1 MPDHD
6 TPRAPTPQSLYGG
19 PNVRRIRRRE
29 GLTQAA
35 MAARLGISASYLNLI
50 ERNQRPLSA
59 RLLLSLAE
67 GFDLDPRSLRQDE
80 ATGGVEGLR
89 RRLSDARFADL
100 EIDRDEVVEWLNAAP
115 RAAAAFARLY
125 DAGGS
130 AAPGSAPDPTLLAR
144 REIER
149 WRNHFADLDAA
160 AEALADELRLSAGD
174 IGAAMAERLR
184 QRHQLS
190 LRILPTEVMPE
201 HLRRLDLHARQLQLS
216 EMLDPAS
223 RNFHIAI
230 QLASLEQRDAVR
242 ALSEGAGFTDR
253 AAERLFQRHLTAY
266 FAAALIMPY
275 DRFVRACEA
284 TGYDLPVL
292 QRRFGVGFEQLAH
305 RLTTLQRVGQRGLPF
320 FMLRVDRAGQVSKRF
335 AGASG
340 ALVLES
346 EATCPLWPLHAAFE
360 RAGRITADTVALED
374 GSRWFTLARTV
385 QGSGAG
391 GQGAGGSAND
401 GGVGQQADFVVAV
414 GLDAGLAG
422 QLAAARGRSL
432 RAEDAIPIGPGCA
445 RCRRP
450 DCMQRSL
457 PPRGASLR
465 FDERAR
471 GLTPFEFAAT

>member
-1 MPDHD
+1 MVD
-6 TPRAPTPQSLYGG
+6 PRAGQSLFAG

-29 GLTQAA
+29 GMTQAA
-35 MAARLGISASYLNLI
+35 MAAQLGISASYLNLI

-67 GFDLDPRSLRQDE
+67 RFDLDPRSLRRDE
-80 ATGGVEGLR
+80 ATGGVDGLR

-100 EIDRDEVVEWLNAAP
+100 EIDRDEVVEWLTAAP
-115 RAAAAFARLY
+115 HAAAAFARLY
-125 DAGGS
+125 DAGGI
-130 AAPGSAPDPTLLAR
+130 AAIGTAPDPTLLAR

-160 AEALADELRLSAGD
+160 AEELADELRLSAGD

-190 LRILPTEVMPE
+190 LRILPTEVMPD

-223 RNFHIAI
+223 RNFHIAV
-230 QLASLEQRDAVR
+230 QLAMLEQRDAVR
-242 ALSEGAGFTDR
+242 ALAEGAGFSDR

-374 GSRWFTLARTV
+374 PGSGSGAGTTRWFTLARTV

-391 GQGAGGSAND
+391 GQGSSGGL
-401 GGVGQQADFVVAV
+401 GQRADFVVAL

-445 RCRRP
+445 QCRRP

-471 GLTPFEFAAT
+471 GLTPFEFANE

>member
-1 MPDHD
+1 MKVYMPDLRPGQSLASH
-6 TPRAPTPQSLYGG
+6 SLYGG

-35 MAARLGISASYLNLI
+35 MAAQLGISASYLNLI

-67 GFDLDPRSLRQDE
+67 RFDFDPRNLRQDE
-80 ATGGVEGLR
+80 ATGGIDGLR

-130 AAPGSAPDPTLLAR
+130 TAPGSTPDPTLLAR

-230 QLASLEQRDAVR
+230 QLASLEQREAVR

-391 GQGAGGSAND
+391 GQGSGGTS
-401 GGVGQQADFVVAV
+401 QQADFVVAL

-445 RCRRP
+445 QCRRP

-457 PPRGASLR
+457 PPRGAKLH

-471 GLTPFEFAAT
+471 GLTPFEFAGA

>member
-1 MPDHD
+1 M
-6 TPRAPTPQSLYGG
+6 AEQSLFAG

-29 GLTQAA
+29 RLTQAA
-35 MAARLGISASYLNLI
+35 MAAQLGISASYLNLI

-59 RLLLSLAE
+59 RLLLGLAE
-67 GFDLDPRSLRQDE
+67 RFDLDPRSLTRDE
-80 ATGGVEGLR
+80 ATGGIDGLR

-100 EIDRDEVVEWLNAAP
+100 EIDRDEVVEWLTAAP

-125 DAGGS
+125 DAGGASS
-130 AAPGSAPDPTLLAR
+130 ATTAPDPTLLAR

-223 RNFHIAI
+223 RNFHIAV
-230 QLASLEQRDAVR
+230 QLASLEQRDAIR
-242 ALSEGAGFTDR
+242 LLAEGAGFADR

-360 RAGRITADTVALED
+360 RAGRIMADTVALED

-391 GQGAGGSAND
+391 GQGSGGTS
-401 GGVGQQADFVVAV
+401 QQADFVVAL

-445 RCRRP
+445 LCRRP

-457 PPRGASLR
+457 PPRGAALH

-471 GLTPFEFAAT
+471 GLTPFEFAGE